1 MDDLPDQRP
10 SPAIDED
17 DLTRAERLLRESLEA
32 HERTERILRE
42 AEERLQRA
50 VSAGNIG
57 LWDWNVTTGE
67 VYFSPAVN
75 EQLGFPPDG
84 LRGHV
89 DAWRERIHPD
99 DAKATSAAV
108 QAHLDNPDIPYD
120 CQFRLRHKDGSY
132 RTVLARGHATLDEN
146 GRPVRM
152 LGSQV
157 DITERVAI
165 ETQLR
170 LAQRMEGVGRLAGGI
185 AHDFNNA
192 LTVINNY
199 AEMVIE
205 GLPDN
210 DPQLDRALTIRRA
223 GGRAAQLTQQLLAFS
238 RQQTLKPV
246 ILNLR
251 AIVDEMAPMLR
262 RLIGE
267 DIELLTTGDADVS
280 CVNADP
286 SQVDQVIMNLVVNA
300 RDAMPDG
307 GQLTIDVANRTLD
320 ASHGNERVQVQP
332 GPYVQLRVSD
342 TGLGMTQSTRDRI
355 FEPFFTTKEMGK
367 GTGLG
372 LPTVYGIVKQSGGY
386 IFVDSDERQGSTF
399 RVYLPAVAGVPE
411 SHPSIMAGAPP
422 RGSETLLIVEDD
434 KDVRV
439 LTALIATAAGYKVL
453 TASSGAEALNLV
465 AGLGEPVDLVLTDV
479 IMPGMNGRRLAEQV
493 TERWPGTRLL
503 FMSGYIDDQTRIM
516 GPGEQFISKPFTRGA
531 LLRKIRE
538 LLDA

>member
-1 MDDLPDQRP
+1 MPDDEPP
-10 SPAIDED
+10 PATGETA
-17 DLTRAERLLRESLEA
+17 LARAERLLRESIEA
-32 HERTERILRE
+32 RERTERILRE

-50 VSAGNIG
+50 VSAGNVG
-57 LWDWNVTTGE
+57 LWDWNLLTNE
-67 VYFSPAVN
+67 VYFSP
-75 EQLGFPPDG
+75 EWKHQLGYADDE

-89 DAWRERIHPD
+89 DEWRDRLHPD
-99 DAKATSAAV
+99 DAAETLAAV
-108 QAHLDNPDIPYD
+108 ASHLAAPDTPYD
-120 CQFRLRHKDGSY
+120 RQFRLRHKDGSY
-132 RTVLARGHATLDEN
+132 RTILARGHAITDDR
-146 GRPVRM
+146 GRPIRM
-152 LGSQV
+152 LGSHV
-157 DITERVAI
+157 DVTDRVAI

-205 GLPDN
+205 GLPDEG
-210 DPQLDRALTIRRA
+210 PQLDRALTIRRA

-246 ILNLR
+246 LLDLR

-267 DIELLTTGDADVS
+267 DIELIAGGDARPS
-280 CVNADP
+280 CVNVDP
-286 SQVDQVIMNLVVNA
+286 SQIDQVIMNLVVNA

-307 GQLTIDVANRTLD
+307 GRLTIAVSDSTLD
-320 ASHGNERVQVQP
+320 ESHDTDRVQVQP
-332 GPYVQLRVSD
+332 GPYVELRVSD
-342 TGLGMTQSTRDRI
+342 TGTGMSEATRDRI
-355 FEPFFTTKEMGK
+355 FDPFFTTKGMDK

-386 IFVDSDERQGSTF
+386 IFVDSTEGHGATF
-399 RVYLPAVAGVPE
+399 RIYLPAVAGVPE
-411 SHPSIMAGAPP
+411 SHPSMTGGAPP
-422 RGSETLLIVEDD
+422 RGNETLLIVEDD

-453 TASSGAEALNLV
+453 TAASGQDALT
-465 AGLGEPVDLVLTDV
+465 AAASLGEPVDLVLTDV
-479 IMPGMNGRRLAEQV
+479 IMPGMSGRRLSELLTAQ
-493 TERWPGTRLL
+493 WPATRVL

-516 GPGEQFISKPFTRGA
+516 GPGEQFISKPFTRNA

>member
-1 MDDLPDQRP
+1 MPKQHSSPPPAETDL
-10 SPAIDED
+10 E
-17 DLTRAERLLRESLEA
+17 RAERLLRESLEA

-50 VSAGNIG
+50 VSAGNVG
-57 LWDWNVTTGE
+57 LWDWNVVTGD
-67 VYFSPAVN
+67 VYFSP
-75 EQLGFPPDG
+75 EWKHQLGYGDND
-84 LRGHV
+84 LRGHI
-89 DAWRERIHPD
+89 DEWRDRLHPD
-99 DAKATSAAV
+99 DAAETLAAV
-108 QAHLDNPDIPYD
+108 AAHLARPDTSYD
-120 CQFRLRHKDGSY
+120 RQFRMRHKDGSY
-132 RTVLARGHATLDEN
+132 RSMLVRGQAITDDS
-146 GRPVRM
+146 GRPIRM
-152 LGSQV
+152 LGSHV
-157 DITERVAI
+157 DVTDRVAM
-165 ETQLR
+165 ENQLR

-205 GLPDN
+205 GLPDD
-210 DPQLDRALTIRRA
+210 DPQLQRALTIRRA

-238 RQQTLKPV
+238 RQQTLKPLL
-246 ILNLR
+246 LNLR
-251 AIVDEMAPMLR
+251 TIVDEMAPMLR

-267 DIELLTTGDADVS
+267 DIELATGGHAAPS
-280 CVNADP
+280 CVNVDP
-286 SQVDQVIMNLVVNA
+286 SQIDQVIMNLVVNA

-307 GQLTIDVANRTLD
+307 GRLTITVTNSTLD
-320 ASHGNERVQVQP
+320 ESHDTERVRVQP
-332 GPYVQLRVSD
+332 GAYVELRVTD
-342 TGLGMTQSTRDRI
+342 TGTGMAEPIRDRI

-386 IFVDSDERQGSTF
+386 IFVDSEEGQGATF
-399 RVYLPAVAGVPE
+399 RIYLPAVAGVPE
-411 SHPSIMAGAPP
+411 SHPSMTAGAAP

-439 LTALIATAAGYKVL
+439 LTALIATAAGYQVL
-453 TASSGAEALNLV
+453 TAASGREALSV
-465 AGLGEPVDLVLTDV
+465 VESVSEPVDLVLTDV
-479 IMPGMNGRRLAEQV
+479 IMPGMSGRRLAEQLY
-493 TERWPGTRLL
+493 ERWPATRVL

-538 LLDA
+538 LLDD